1 MRAASKR
8 TTIPKWA
15 RPSAPALTSCDE
27 ETLVLLSF
35 GGNDCDY
42 NWAEVAADP
51 DGIHMPHI
59 EPDEFAALYREAIEL
74 ARASGAKVA
83 AASIVPIEARRYM
96 HTISE
101 GKSGENILKW
111 LGDVDRLYR
120 WQESYNQ
127 IACSVAGKL
136 GCQILDIRSAFLQS
150 ACFPTLMSD
159 DGIHPS
165 PAGHALLHRTVRAA
179 LCGME

>member
-1 MRAASKR
+1 
-8 TTIPKWA
+8 
-15 RPSAPALTSCDE
+15 
-27 ETLVLLSF
+27 
-35 GGNDCDY
+35 
-42 NWAEVAADP
+42 
-51 DGIHMPHI
+51 MPHI
-59 EPDEFAALYREAIEL
+59 EPDDFAALYREAIEL

-96 HTISE
+96 KTISE
-101 GKSGENILKW
+101 GKSGESILKW
-111 LGDVDRLYR
+111 LGDVNRLYR

-179 LCGME
+179 LCGIE